1 MSELPSIQTLAIE
14 TLISPYSD
22 PVSRHVSL
30 GNSLGILLQE
40 SSAIRIKIL
49 QAPPS
54 AGRKQLWVPA
64 HNSSLVITVLILAQP
79 GRQSRA
85 SLEIIDNGTEGCWH
99 SGGLPLGTVILSLQE
114 IHCCTSATLLDLG
127 LFCSWLAMILAATQ
141 SLFQTNW

>member
-64 HNSSLVITVLILAQP
+64 HNSSP
-79 GRQSRA
+79 
-85 SLEIIDNGTEGCWH
+85 EGKAEPVWR
-99 SGGLPLGTVILSLQE
+99 
-114 IHCCTSATLLDLG
+114 
-127 LFCSWLAMILAATQ
+127 
-141 SLFQTNW
+141 